1 MANLLKTIIFLA
13 IVGAIAMV
21 VAQMYFGNFLNPQG
35 GFFVSLDQGTT
46 WKKTGSLATAGTSLN
61 RLNILEIKSNSKDSR
76 ILYAATLGAGVL
88 KSVDGGEVW
97 HNLEDKNKVLDP
109 RANIYALAVDS
120 RFPDYNKNIPDKF
133 YLAVYQNKS
142 GKVLKTED
150 GGLSFKEVYLTSRAN
165 YPVFDVALDPRNE
178 NIVWVATGEG
188 NLLKSPDGGA
198 TWKLVQEFGKAI
210 NYFLINP
217 TNPSLMLVTTF
228 SGSIFTSQDGGATWT
243 ADTEGIKSFPNAKY
257 IEKVLYNP
265 TDGAVYLTSKF
276 GLLKSYDF
284 GINWQAVDVVTAN
297 DILPVTDVAFG
308 QLGSKNIYV
317 SASNFI
323 YSSKDAGK
331 FWQIRKLGTARQI
344 RTLWVDPKNP
354 NKIIAGTSG
363 SGKKAKSSLFV
374 FPTGK

>member
-1 MANLLKTIIFLA
+1 MAGLLKFIIFAA
-13 IVGAIAMV
+13 IVGSLALFFGQI
-21 VAQMYFGNFLNPQG
+21 YFGQFLNPQG
-35 GFFVSLDQGTT
+35 GFFVSADRGTT
-46 WKKTGSLATAGTSLN
+46 CKKIGLLATGGSIN
-61 RLNILEIKSNSKDSR
+61 RLNILEIKSNPKDSR
-76 ILYAATLGAGVL
+76 ILYSITLGAGVL

-97 HNLEDKNKVLDP
+97 YKLGDKNNILIP
-109 RANIYALAVDS
+109 RANVLALATDY
-120 RFPDYNKNIPDKF
+120 RYPDYNKDIPDKF

-150 GGLSFKEVYLTSRAN
+150 GGISFKEVYITSRSGF
-165 YPVFDVALDPRNE
+165 PVYDVALDPRNP

-210 NYFLINP
+210 SFLLINP
-217 TNPSLMLVTTF
+217 SNPNSMLVTTF
-228 SGSIFTSQDGGATWT
+228 TGSIFTSQDGGLTWT
-243 ADTEGIKSFPNAKY
+243 DDTEGIISFKNARL

-265 TDGAVYLTSKF
+265 TDGGVYLTSKF
-276 GLLKSYDF
+276 GLIKSYDF
-284 GINWQAVDVVTAN
+284 GINWQAMDVVTAN
-297 DILPVTDVAFG
+297 DILPATDVAFG
-308 QLGSKNIYV
+308 RLGSQNIYV

-323 YSSKDAGK
+323 YSSKDGGK

-354 NKIIAGTSG
+354 DKIIVGTSG
-363 SGKKAKSSLFV
+363 SGKKAKSSLFM

>member
-1 MANLLKTIIFLA
+1 MAGLLKFIIFIAVLGSIA
-13 IVGAIAMV
+13 LFVGQV
-21 VAQMYFGNFLNPQG
+21 YFGEFLNPQG
-35 GFFVSLDQGTT
+35 GFFISVDRGTT
-46 WKKTGSLATAGTSLN
+46 WKKIGALATGGSIN
-61 RLNILEIKSNSKDSR
+61 RLNILEIKSNPKDSR

-97 HNLEDKNKVLDP
+97 YKLGDKNNILAPRASVFALAADP
-109 RANIYALAVDS
+109 R
-120 RFPDYNKNIPDKF
+120 FPNYNKDIPDKF

-165 YPVFDVALDPRNE
+165 FPVFDVAVDPHNP

-188 NLLKSPDGGA
+188 NLLKSQDGGE
-198 TWKLVQEFGKAI
+198 TWKLQQEFGKAI
-210 NYFLINP
+210 NYLLINP
-217 TNPSLMLVTTF
+217 SSSSQMLVTTF
-228 SGSIFTSQDGGATWT
+228 SGSIFTSPDGGASWT
-243 ADTEGIKSFPNAKY
+243 DDTEGLRSFKNAKF

-265 TDGAVYLTSKF
+265 ADGGVYLTSKF
-276 GLLKSYDF
+276 GLIKSYDF
-284 GINWQAVDVVTAN
+284 GINWQAADIVIAN
-297 DILPVTDVAFG
+297 DILPVTDIAFG
-308 QLGSKNIYV
+308 GRSSPNIFV

-354 NKIIAGTSG
+354 DKIIAGTSG
-363 SGKKAKSSLFV
+363 SGKKSNQSSLFIL
-374 FPTGK
+374 PK

>member
-1 MANLLKTIIFLA
+1 MASLLKFIIFIA
-13 IVGAIAMV
+13 IVGAIAIGV
-21 VAQMYFGNFLNPQG
+21 GQVYFGNFLNPQG
-35 GFFVSLDQGTT
+35 GFFVSLNQGTT
-46 WKKTGSLATAGTSLN
+46 WKKTGSLATDGTSLN
-61 RLNILEIKSNSKDSR
+61 RLNILEIKSNPKDSR
-76 ILYAATLGAGVL
+76 ILYAETLGGGVL

-97 HNLEDKNKVLDP
+97 YSLQDKNKVLDL
-109 RANIYALAVDS
+109 RANVYALAADPN
-120 RFPDYNKNIPDKF
+120 FPNYDKDIPDKF

-150 GGLSFKEVYLTSRAN
+150 GGVSFKEVYITSRAN

-217 TNPSLMLVTTF
+217 NNPSLMLVTTF
-228 SGSIFTSQDGGATWT
+228 SGSIFTSQDSGTTWT
-243 ADTEGIKSFPNAKY
+243 DDTIGINFFKNARF

-265 TDGAVYLTSKF
+265 ADGGVYLASKF
-276 GLLKSYDF
+276 GLIKSYDF
-284 GINWQAVDVVTAN
+284 GINWQAMDVVTAN

-308 QLGSKNIYV
+308 GRGSQNIYV

-323 YSSKDAGK
+323 YSSKDGGK
-331 FWQIRKLGTARQI
+331 FWQIRKLGVAKQI

-363 SGKKAKSSLFV
+363 SGKKAQSSLFML
-374 FPTGK
+374 PSRQ